1 MGEFEFKVSLRG
13 DLWDLVKEE
22 VEAFWRSIQEKYSDG
37 KITLNEI
44 WALVAEAIEVLTK
57 IFEKLNV
64 DNATKREMLVAL
76 IDDTYVNVIAPLD
89 ISWVPNLFEP
99 MLDRIVGQMVHQMA
113 LTALEYLLP
122 DSIAPAPDATE
133 G

>member
-1 MGEFEFKVSLRG
+1 MSEFTVSVRG
-13 DLWDLVKEE
+13 DLWDLVKDEM
-22 VEAFWRSIQEKYSDG
+22 EAFWRSVQEKYSDG
-37 KITLNEI
+37 RITLNEI
-44 WALVAEAIEVLTK
+44 WALVSEAIQVLTK

-76 IDDTYVNVIAPLD
+76 IDDTYTNVIAPLD

-99 MLDRIVGQMVHQMA
+99 VLDRIIGQMVHQMA
-113 LTALEYLLP
+113 ETALEYLLP